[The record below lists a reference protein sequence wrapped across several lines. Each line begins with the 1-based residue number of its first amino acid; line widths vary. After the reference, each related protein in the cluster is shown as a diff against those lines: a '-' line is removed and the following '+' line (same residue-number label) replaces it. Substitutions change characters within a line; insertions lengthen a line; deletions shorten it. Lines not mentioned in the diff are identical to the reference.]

1 MTPRG
6 AARRAGRLPDPDPA
20 ARLVAGHPPRVQGG
34 SADNVG
40 ILAGGVAYFA
50 FLAIFPALIA
60 GISLYGLVAD
70 PATIAQQAAGVPR
83 RCPRRP
89 SR

>member
-1 MTPRG
+1 M
-6 AARRAGRLPDPDPA
+6 
-20 ARLVAGHPPRVQGG
+20 AGHPQGVQGVVAPTT
-34 SADNVG
+34 SA

-60 GISLYGLVAD
+60 GISLFGLVAD
-70 PATIAQQAAGVPR
+70 PETIAQQAEGVLGGAAGDGPAAAR
-83 RCPRRP
+83 ATRS